1 MIGAVKHSRNGLVW
15 RGWAGYNPA
24 ENADWEACDI
34 LSAGFAAIYK
44 QHYPH
49 NMTQTLLILPPPIS
63 VLERLC
69 VACVYYFPMQNE
81 EKISPSKS
89 SAPNV
94 PVISPSW

>member
-15 RGWAGYNPA
+15 RGWAGYKLTDNG
-24 ENADWEACDI
+24 DWETCDI
-34 LSAGFAAIYK
+34 LSAGFTAVYK

-49 NMTQTLLILPPPIS
+49 NTIQTLLIMPPSIS
-63 VLERLC
+63 VLESLC

-81 EKISPSKS
+81 EKISLSKS

-94 PVISPSW
+94 PVISLKW